1 MSELQQIPGI
11 GTSIAK
17 DLIDIGINSVADLKN
32 KNPEYLYSLLEEQ
45 NGKTDKCVL
54 YVFRCAIYFANNK
67 THDPG
72 KLKWWNW
79 KD

>member
-45 NGKTDKCVL
+45 NGKTDN
-54 YVFRCAIYFANNK
+54 I
-67 THDPG
+67 
-72 KLKWWNW
+72 W
-79 KD
+79 